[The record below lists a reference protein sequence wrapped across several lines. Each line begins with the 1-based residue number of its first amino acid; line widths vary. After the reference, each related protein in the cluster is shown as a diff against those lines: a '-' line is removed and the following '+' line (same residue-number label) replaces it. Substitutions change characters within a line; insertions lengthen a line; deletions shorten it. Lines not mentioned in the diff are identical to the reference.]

1 MFYLKARAKINT
13 YSLNVATTLK
23 RCCGLRFSAL
33 YLNGTELGWMAFSAV
48 II

>member
-1 MFYLKARAKINT
+1 MFYLKVRAKINT

-23 RCCGLRFSAL
+23 RCGLRFSAL